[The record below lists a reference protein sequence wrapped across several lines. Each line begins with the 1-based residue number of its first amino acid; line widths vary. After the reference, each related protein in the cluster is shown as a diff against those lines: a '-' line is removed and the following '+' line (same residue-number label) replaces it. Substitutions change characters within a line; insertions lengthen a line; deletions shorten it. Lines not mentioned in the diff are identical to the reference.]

1 MYKVIIIYKTI
12 YIHVDSEDF
21 VAGEDTCKSLIKC
34 MLAHPELGGKV
45 AEVFA
50 ALGREGINHYHS

>member
-1 MYKVIIIYKTI
+1 MSARLIIYCHKNNSI
-12 YIHVDSEDF
+12 DSGDF
-21 VAGEDTCKSLIKC
+21 VAGEDTCKSLIQC

-50 ALGREGINHYHS
+50 ALATEGTNRYHS